1 MKEIVKPVIIILL
14 VACSYFNLF
23 SNQAESVQ
31 KRMPKETTNNHMTVN
46 LNLDEQTAIKIAEL
60 ILVKI
65 YGKDVL
71 KQRPWNVSLKGDTY
85 EINGTFHEKN
95 AVGGVA
101 EIKISKSDG
110 RILEYLHWK

>member
-1 MKEIVKPVIIILL
+1 MFFCAKVV
-14 VACSYFNLF
+14 F
-23 SNQAESVQ
+23 SNDTKSKCSE
-31 KRMPKETTNNHMTVN
+31 KNMYIDLNINKE
-46 LNLDEQTAIKIAEL
+46 TAIKIAEL

-95 AVGGVA
+95 ADGGVA